1 MKDSIK
7 VKVTADKRLDESSI
21 PVITLSFYSYDLLDK
36 HSMAKRIID
45 NMGKAAY
52 DNNIVNKQLPSIDIE
67 KGDYIEGIG
76 QEYSVILYFMSI
88 NIDWFYFQFFKDIIG
103 NYISDN
109 YLR

>member
-7 VKVTADKRLDESSI
+7 VKVIAGKDLDENSI
-21 PVITLSFYSYDLLDK
+21 PVIILSFYSYNLLDK

-45 NMGKAAY
+45 NMEKVAY
-52 DNNIVNKQLPSIDIE
+52 DNNIVHKQLPSIDIE
-67 KGDYIEGIG
+67 KGDYIEGRG
-76 QEYSVILYFMSI
+76 QEYSVILYFMLI
-88 NIDWFYFQFFKDIIG
+88 NIDWFYFQFFKDIIS

>member
-7 VKVTADKRLDESSI
+7 VKVTAYKRLDKSPI

-36 HSMAKRIID
+36 HNIAKRIID
-45 NMGKAAY
+45 NMEKAAY
-52 DNNIVNKQLPSIDIE
+52 DNNIVHKQLPSIDIE
-67 KGDYIEGIG
+67 KGDYIEGRG
-76 QEYSVILYFMSI
+76 QGYSVILYFMSI